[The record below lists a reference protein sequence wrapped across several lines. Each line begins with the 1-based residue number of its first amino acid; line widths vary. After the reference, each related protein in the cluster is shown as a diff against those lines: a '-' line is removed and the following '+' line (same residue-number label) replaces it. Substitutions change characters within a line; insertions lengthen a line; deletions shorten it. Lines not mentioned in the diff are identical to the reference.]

1 MTGILVISLFWIAC
15 FAPDS
20 PQFLFESEKFDE
32 LEKAFTMI
40 SKFNCAYKQEKVES
54 IMKKLK
60 AQAKA
65 DNAAKAKETNVAAE
79 SVAENKTK

>member
-1 MTGILVISLFWIAC
+1 MLLSLFWIAF

-40 SKFNCAYKQEKVES
+40 SKFNCAYKREKVE
-54 IMKKLK
+54 IIINKLK
-60 AQAKA
+60 AQAKI
-65 DNAAKAKETNVAAE
+65 DNTSKASEKNIPAE

>member
-1 MTGILVISLFWIAC
+1 M

-20 PQFLFESEKFDE
+20 PQFLFESERFEE

-40 SKFNCAYKQEKVES
+40 SKFNCAYKKDKVDS
-54 IMKKLK
+54 IMIKLK
-60 AQAKA
+60 AQAKI
-65 DNAAKAKETNVAAE
+65 DNAKKAAETNVAAE

>member
-1 MTGILVISLFWIAC
+1 M

-20 PQFLFESEKFDE
+20 PQFLFESERFEE

-40 SKFNCAYKQEKVES
+40 SKFNCAYKKEKVDS
-54 IMKKLK
+54 IMIKLK
-60 AQAKA
+60 AQAKI
-65 DNAAKAKETNVAAE
+65 DNAKKAAETNVAAE

>member
-1 MTGILVISLFWIAC
+1 V

-20 PQFLFESEKFDE
+20 PQFLFESERFEE

-40 SKFNCAYKQEKVES
+40 SKFNCAYKKDKVDS
-54 IMKKLK
+54 IMIKLK
-60 AQAKA
+60 AQAKI
-65 DNAAKAKETNVAAE
+65 DNAKKAAETNVAAE